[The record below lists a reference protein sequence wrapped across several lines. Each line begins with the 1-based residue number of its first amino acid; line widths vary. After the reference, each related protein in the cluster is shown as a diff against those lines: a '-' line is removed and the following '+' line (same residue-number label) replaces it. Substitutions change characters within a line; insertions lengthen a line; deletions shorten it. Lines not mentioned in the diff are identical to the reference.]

1 MKSLW
6 IPKEF
11 AYDGSQL
18 KSLFA
23 YLNHSLMGDSI
34 VAWEGP
40 CDIPFEHMVDGED
53 VLAQSEIRSA
63 KMLHFIVEKFETSLF
78 SAVLMQRLLAALCLE
93 SLREPCPELGSELR
107 REGDDIYW
115 QDRKLSISI
124 ATVSPVSGLV
134 HFAVNTSNENT
145 PVKTCALSDFKSN
158 IKNKGSGLDGGLKAL
173 EPKNFAEK
181 LMTMFTSELNSSLM
195 ATQKVHWVK

>member
-1 MKSLW
+1 MKTLW
-6 IPKEF
+6 IDKEF

-23 YLNHSLMGDSI
+23 YLNFSLLGDSI
-34 VAWEGP
+34 ISWQGP

-78 SAVLMQRLLAALCLE
+78 SAVLMQRMLAALCLE
-93 SLREPCPELGSELR
+93 RLRELLPKMGSELR

-115 QDRKLSISI
+115 QDHKLSISI
-124 ATVSPVSGLV
+124 ATVSPVSALV

-145 PVKTCALSDFKSN
+145 PVKTCALSDFN
-158 IKNKGSGLDGGLKAL
+158 LDVKD
-173 EPKNFAEK
+173 FAEK
-181 LMTMFTSELNSSLM
+181 LMKLFETEINSSLI